1 METQETRGVILDTDI
16 LIKLIKERKLS
27 KILRSMDL
35 YISFI
40 TLYEY
45 LRGLKY
51 LNKDL
56 QKEKEKLERSLTISW
71 PDNKVIVKMSE
82 IWFELRR
89 KGALVDE
96 RDLLIGATAI
106 THNLPLWTINE
117 KHFTRLK
124 YFNLKI
130 FKLQN
135 VTLT

>member
-16 LIKLIKERKLS
+16 LIKLIKEKKLS
-27 KILRSMDL
+27 KIVRSIDL
-35 YISFI
+35 YISLI

-51 LNKDL
+51 LDKDL
-56 QKEKEKLERSLTISW
+56 QKEKQKLERSLTILW

-82 IWFELRR
+82 IWFKLRR
-89 KGALVDE
+89 KGTLIDE

-106 THNLPLWTINE
+106 THNLPLWTMNQ
-117 KHFTRLK
+117 KHFVKLK

-130 FKLQN
+130 FKSKMLF
-135 VTLT
+135 